1 MAVRYRKY
9 FQQCKPIPCNGRQG
23 KHCPGDRPRRSNG
36 EYKNCGTW
44 CIEFFDDRKEWQSFT
59 FKDVRNKTDAEK
71 RLAMFIGDRE
81 RGKLQL
87 PKKKV
92 VPTLAEYSRI
102 YLELYKNDKE
112 NTLVSR
118 QRAINATVRYL
129 KDYPLDRITPF
140 LIEKYRNERKEK
152 DMVRESS
159 INSDLAI
166 LSHLFNTAMKAGI
179 LDKNPCKEVKQFKTA
194 QARDRI
200 LSKAEIGLLF
210 DKLEGKS
217 RSMVLTS
224 LFAGMRLNEVL
235 RLEWKDIDFNKGL
248 ITFTQSKTG
257 KLVSLPLSN
266 YLAGELM
273 NRKNGITNDR
283 IFEDKP
289 ITRTLVNTYSQHFRK
304 VFRNIGINNFSFHCL
319 RHCFA
324 SISSDTGADIVTT
337 KELLGHS
344 DIAMTMRYSHKQ
356 MDVKRNAIERV
367 TNYILGMSKGEVL
380 PLVAQTGTA

>member
-1 MAVRYRKY
+1 MAVRFRKY
-9 FQQCKPIPCNGRQG
+9 FKECKPVQCTG
-23 KHCPGDRPRRSNG
+23 RRSRQCPETPKRANG
-36 EYKNCGTW
+36 EYKTCGVW
-44 CIEFFDDRKEWQSFT
+44 CLEFFDDRKEWKSLT
-59 FKDVRNKTDAEK
+59 FKDVTCKTEAER
-71 RLAMFIGDRE
+71 RLVLFISDRE

-92 VPTLAEYSRI
+92 IPTLAEYSRTYI
-102 YLELYKNDKE
+102 ELYKGDKE
-112 NTLVSR
+112 NTFVSR
-118 QRAINATVRYL
+118 QRAINAMVRYL
-129 KDYPLDRITPF
+129 GDYPLDRITPF
-140 LIEKYRNERKEK
+140 LIEKYRNERKK
-152 DMVRESS
+152 MDMVKESS
-159 INSDLAI
+159 INCDVAI

-194 QARDRI
+194 QTRDRI
-200 LSKAEIGLLF
+200 LSELEIGLLF
-210 DKLEGKS
+210 DRLEGKD
-217 RSMVLTS
+217 RLMILTS

-257 KLVSLPLSN
+257 KLLTIPLST
-266 YLAGELM
+266 YLAEKLV
-273 NRKNGITNDR
+273 NCKNGITNDR
-283 IFEDKP
+283 IFEDRP

-304 VFRNIGINNFSFHCL
+304 VFRSIGINNFSFHCL

-344 DIAMTMRYSHKQ
+344 DITMTMRYSHKQ
-356 MDVKRNAIERV
+356 MGVKRNAIERV
-367 TNYILGMSKGEVL
+367 TNHILGMGKGKVL

>member
-1 MAVRYRKY
+1 MAVRFRKY
-9 FQQCKPIPCNGRQG
+9 FKECKPVQCTG
-23 KHCPGDRPRRSNG
+23 RRSRQCPETPKRANG
-36 EYKNCGTW
+36 EYKTCGVW
-44 CIEFFDDRKEWQSFT
+44 CLEFFDDRKEWKSLT
-59 FKDVRNKTDAEK
+59 FKDVTCKREAER
-71 RLAMFIGDRE
+71 RLVLFISDRE

-92 VPTLAEYSRI
+92 IPTLAEYSRTYI
-102 YLELYKNDKE
+102 ELYKGDKE
-112 NTLVSR
+112 NTFVSR
-118 QRAINATVRYL
+118 QRAINAMVRYL
-129 KDYPLDRITPF
+129 GDYPLDRITPF
-140 LIEKYRNERKEK
+140 LIEKYRNERKK
-152 DMVRESS
+152 MDMVKESS
-159 INSDLAI
+159 INCDVAI

-194 QARDRI
+194 QTRDRI
-200 LSKAEIGLLF
+200 LSELEIGLLF
-210 DKLEGKS
+210 DRLEGKD
-217 RSMVLTS
+217 RLMILTS

-257 KLVSLPLSN
+257 KLLTIPLST
-266 YLAGELM
+266 YLAEKLV
-273 NRKNGITNDR
+273 NCKNGITNDR
-283 IFEDKP
+283 IFEDRP

-304 VFRNIGINNFSFHCL
+304 VFRSIGINNFSFHCL

-344 DIAMTMRYSHKQ
+344 DITMTMRYSHKQ
-356 MDVKRNAIERV
+356 MGVKRNAIERV
-367 TNYILGMSKGEVL
+367 TNHILGMGKGKVL

>member
-1 MAVRYRKY
+1 MGVRYRKY
-9 FQQCKPIPCNGRQG
+9 FKECKPVQCTG
-23 KHCPGDRPRRSNG
+23 RRSRQCPETPKRANG
-36 EYKNCGTW
+36 EYKTCGVW
-44 CIEFFDDRKEWQSFT
+44 CLEFFDDRKEWKSLT
-59 FKDVRNKTDAEK
+59 FKDVTCKREAER
-71 RLAMFIGDRE
+71 RLVLFISDRE

-92 VPTLAEYSRI
+92 IPTLAEYSRTYI
-102 YLELYKNDKE
+102 ELYKGDKE
-112 NTLVSR
+112 NTFVSR
-118 QRAINATVRYL
+118 QRAINAMVRYL
-129 KDYPLDRITPF
+129 GDYPLDRITPF
-140 LIEKYRNERKEK
+140 LIEKYRNERKK
-152 DMVRESS
+152 MDMVKESS
-159 INSDLAI
+159 INCDVAI

-194 QARDRI
+194 QTRDRI
-200 LSKAEIGLLF
+200 LSELEIGLLF
-210 DKLEGKS
+210 DRLEGKD
-217 RSMVLTS
+217 RLMILTS

-257 KLVSLPLSN
+257 KLLTIPLST
-266 YLAGELM
+266 YLAEKLV
-273 NRKNGITNDR
+273 NCKNGITNDR
-283 IFEDKP
+283 IFEDRP

-304 VFRNIGINNFSFHCL
+304 VFRSIGINNFSFHCL

-344 DIAMTMRYSHKQ
+344 DITMTMRYSHKQ
-356 MDVKRNAIERV
+356 MGVKRNAIERV
-367 TNYILGMSKGEVL
+367 TNHILGMGKGKVL

>member
-1 MAVRYRKY
+1 MAVRFRKY
-9 FQQCKPIPCNGRQG
+9 FKECKPVQCTG
-23 KHCPGDRPRRSNG
+23 RRSRQCPETPKRANG
-36 EYKNCGTW
+36 EYKTCGVW
-44 CIEFFDDRKEWQSFT
+44 CLEFFDDRKEWQSLT
-59 FKDVRNKTDAEK
+59 FKDVRCKTEAER
-71 RLAMFIGDRE
+71 RLVLFISDRE

-92 VPTLAEYSRI
+92 IPTLAEYSRTYI
-102 YLELYKNDKE
+102 ELYKGDKE
-112 NTLVSR
+112 NTFVSR
-118 QRAINATVRYL
+118 QRAINAMVRYL
-129 KDYPLDRITPF
+129 GDYPLDRITPF
-140 LIEKYRNERKEK
+140 LIEKYRNERKK
-152 DMVRESS
+152 MDMVKESS
-159 INSDLAI
+159 INCDVAI

-194 QARDRI
+194 QTRDRI
-200 LSKAEIGLLF
+200 LSELEIGLLF
-210 DKLEGKS
+210 DRLEGKD
-217 RSMVLTS
+217 RLMILTS

-257 KLVSLPLSN
+257 KLLTIPLST
-266 YLAGELM
+266 YLAEKLV
-273 NRKNGITNDR
+273 NCKNGITNDR
-283 IFEDKP
+283 IFEDRP

-304 VFRNIGINNFSFHCL
+304 VFRSIGINNFSFHCL

-344 DIAMTMRYSHKQ
+344 DITMTMRYSHKQ
-356 MDVKRNAIERV
+356 MGVKRNAIERV
-367 TNYILGMSKGEVL
+367 TNHILGMGKGKVL